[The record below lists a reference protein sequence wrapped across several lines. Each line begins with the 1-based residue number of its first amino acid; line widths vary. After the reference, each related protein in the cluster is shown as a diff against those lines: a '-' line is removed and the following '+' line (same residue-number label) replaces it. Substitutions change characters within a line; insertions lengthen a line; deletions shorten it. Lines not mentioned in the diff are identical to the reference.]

1 MMQLIAKMQAANDER
16 NPFML
21 ARSLFIEW
29 VYYGPD
35 VLNYAWS
42 FAPLVERW
50 EATAE
55 AGEIE
60 AALEALKGST
70 ADHFRQY
77 DAEVDAGILAA
88 LVAPYMKHIDGRFI
102 PEELLPAASD
112 PAGWATSS
120 SINPFLTTRKRWRN
134 CWPRATKRP
143 LQSSPKTRRTN

>member
-1 MMQLIAKMQAANDER
+1 MARAAAADDVPMMQLIAKMQAANDER

-55 AGEIE
+55 MLPG
-60 AALEALKGST
+60 
-70 ADHFRQY
+70 
-77 DAEVDAGILAA
+77 
-88 LVAPYMKHIDGRFI
+88 
-102 PEELLPAASD
+102 LLQWSQD
-112 PAGWATSS
+112 
-120 SINPFLTTRKRWRN
+120 LT
-134 CWPRATKRP
+134 
-143 LQSSPKTRRTN
+143 